1 MRKIVVQLLFIF
13 LVFSVVSAHADKVKD
28 YVPGEFVVK
37 ISGKNLDRL
46 GEFNSLCPTV
56 FTEAGNP
63 DDACYFT
70 MCRFSDMILKQNETA
85 TTALLLKDVLH
96 DIRITKV
103 RPKDV

>member
-1 MRKIVVQLLFIF
+1 MIIYNVTLDLT
-13 LVFSVVSAHADKVKD
+13 LVIARLK
-28 YVPGEFVVK
+28 EF
-37 ISGKNLDRL
+37 RL

-56 FTEAGNP
+56 FTEAENP

-70 MCRFSDMILKQNETA
+70 MCRFSDIILKQKETA

-103 RPKDV
+103 RPKDA

>member
-1 MRKIVVQLLFIF
+1 MIIYNVTLDLT
-13 LVFSVVSAHADKVKD
+13 LVIARLK
-28 YVPGEFVVK
+28 EF
-37 ISGKNLDRL
+37 RL

>member
-1 MRKIVVQLLFIF
+1 MIIYNVTLDLT
-13 LVFSVVSAHADKVKD
+13 LVIARLK
-28 YVPGEFVVK
+28 EF
-37 ISGKNLDRL
+37 RL

-70 MCRFSDMILKQNETA
+70 MCRFSDIILKQKETA

>member
-1 MRKIVVQLLFIF
+1 MIIYNVTLDLT
-13 LVFSVVSAHADKVKD
+13 LVIARLK
-28 YVPGEFVVK
+28 EF
-37 ISGKNLDRL
+37 RL

-70 MCRFSDMILKQNETA
+70 MCRFSDIILKQKETA

-103 RPKDV
+103 RPKDA

>member
-1 MRKIVVQLLFIF
+1 MIIYNVTLDLT
-13 LVFSVVSAHADKVKD
+13 LVIARLK
-28 YVPGEFVVK
+28 EF
-37 ISGKNLDRL
+37 RL

-70 MCRFSDMILKQNETA
+70 MCRFSDMILKQKETA